1 MRFLQHAVAAAALL
15 TAAACVDSENA
26 TAPRRATRAPSFNT
40 TSVTEPTTGPWAR
53 IVEGAIGPGALYALY
68 IPRTWNGDAV
78 HYVHGVGNP
87 DEPVD
92 LDDDAFAAIRDLLG
106 AQGFAIAYSSWSAN
120 GMAVK
125 DAAIRVHQLR
135 GILAAELQQA
145 PSRSFVLS
153 SSLGGAIAL
162 DLLQTYPAQYDGA
175 LLVCGMVGGPALEIQ
190 WAGNVR
196 ALFDLFY
203 PGALPGSVTA
213 FPPGAPPVTLSQ
225 VAAAVQSNP
234 TPLFLIAS
242 LTQTP
247 LAYRPL
253 GSPLNPSSIAFQTLV
268 GSLFGPLSLHSRL
281 VNNTNDLAHGHPYFD
296 NSATTYSLGANPLL
310 PASVLQPLVDLAN
323 ANVGRYAAD
332 AAGRNFMDHL
342 PAPTGE
348 LRVPVLTLHNTWD
361 PAMPLLHETTLYEK
375 VAAAG
380 ATQNLL
386 QRLYPAY
393 GHCTIPAAVL
403 AQNFSDMVNWVTTGV
418 KPAS

>member
-15 TAAACVDSENA
+15 TAAACVDSDNGA
-26 TAPRRATRAPSFNT
+26 TAPRVSSTPNFNT
-40 TSVTEPTTGPWAR
+40 TSVTEPATGPWAR

-78 HYVHGVGNP
+78 HYAHGVGDPN
-87 DEPVD
+87 EPVD
-92 LDDDAFAAIRDLLG
+92 LNDNAFSAIRDILG

-120 GMAVK
+120 GMDVK

-135 GILAAELQQA
+135 GILAGELQKT
-145 PSRSFVLS
+145 PSRSFLLS
-153 SSLGGAIAL
+153 SSLGGAVAL
-162 DLLQTYPAQYDGA
+162 DLLQTYPVQYDGA

-196 ALFDLFY
+196 VLFDLFY
-203 PGALPGSVTA
+203 PGALPGSA
-213 FPPGAPPVTLSQ
+213 SAMPPDAPPVTLSQ

-247 LAYRPL
+247 LAYVPV
-253 GSPLNPSSIAFQTLV
+253 GNPLNPSSTAFQTLV

-281 VNNTNDLAHGHPYFD
+281 VNNLNDLAHGHAYFD
-296 NSATTYSLGANPLL
+296 NSATTYSLGQNPVL
-310 PASVLQPLVDLAN
+310 PASVLQPLADLAN
-323 ANVGRYAAD
+323 ANVGRYAMD
-332 AAGRNFMDHL
+332 AAGRTFMEHF
-342 PAPTGE
+342 PAPTGD

-361 PAMPLLHETTLYEK
+361 PAMPLLHEKALYEK
-375 VAAAG
+375 TVAAG
-380 ATQNLL
+380 ETRNLL